1 MSEEKRL
8 TLNDYLALLVVL
20 IAAAGARVGYLVRY
34 ADSARNTGPVLVQ
47 SPSPVLADMKFD
59 HPVLGKEDNV
69 TELDL
74 LIHNIK
80 ENSWF
85 GTRAPLSDKAE
96 KTAHLS
102 PGYPLLLA
110 NLARA
115 VGADR
120 LESTTRW
127 VQAGLGSLAAAF
139 LFLFARVAFGS
150 LLVALLAG
158 LFAAFH
164 PFWVVNVASMT
175 DGVLTSFFL
184 SLVLFLGARGG
195 QTAGPAVSLFYGLS
209 LAGLALVRAAML
221 PFTFVALGWY
231 LLRSRWQSRGWLG
244 ALLAC
249 LGFFNGLAPWTVRNY
264 QTFQQVIPVVD
275 STFLHLWVGNN
286 PTADGG
292 PATEAAYLVAFSG
305 AEDGEKGSARSAE
318 LAAKPQAERYASLA
332 PDVWNEVRANPEGT
346 VHRRIGAGLYFL
358 LGKQYFINRSLTEHV
373 SGAPKE
379 LPQESSLTF
388 AAVLLG
394 MFLLA
399 FLGWRWSYAWRK
411 SSFPASLAMI
421 WIPLPYLLGHAGM
434 LHGPRLPLDGVLLCY
449 AAFALMGLIPGIG
462 DDLRNP
468 PPPSREPEDDE
479 DAVRL

>member
-8 TLNDYLALLVVL
+8 GLNDYLALVVVL
-20 IAAAGARVGYLVRY
+20 IAAAGARVGYLIQY
-34 ADSARNTGPVLVQ
+34 ADNARNNGPVLVQ
-47 SPSPVLADMKFD
+47 TPSAVLDNVEFD
-59 HPVLGKEDNV
+59 HPVLGKEENI

-85 GTRAPLSDKAE
+85 GTSAPLSDKAE
-96 KTAHLS
+96 KTAHVS

-110 NLARA
+110 NLARV
-115 VGADR
+115 VGVEK

-127 VQAGLGSLAAAF
+127 VQAGLGALTAVF
-139 LFLFARVAFGS
+139 LFLFARIAFAS

-175 DGVLTSFFL
+175 DGVLTSFLL
-184 SLVLFLGARGG
+184 SLVLFCGAQGA
-195 QTAGPAVSLFYGLS
+195 QTAGPVMSLFYGLG
-209 LAGLALVRAAML
+209 LAGLALARAAML

-231 LLRSRWQSRGWLG
+231 LLRSRWQTRGWLG

-275 STFLHLWVGNN
+275 STFLHLWIGNN

-292 PATEAAYLVAFSG
+292 PANQATYIIAFSNT
-305 AEDGEKGSARSAE
+305 EDDGKQSSRLGE
-318 LAAKPQAERYASLA
+318 LAAKPQAERYAALA
-332 PDVWNEVRANPEGT
+332 RDVWNEVRSHPEQT
-346 VHRRIGAGLYFL
+346 IHRRIGAGLYFL
-358 LGKQYFINRSLTEHV
+358 MGKQYFIDRSLAERV
-373 SGAPKE
+373 SGASKE
-379 LPQESSLTF
+379 LPDYSSLVF
-388 AAVLLG
+388 AGVLLA

-421 WIPLPYLLGHAGM
+421 WIPLPYLLGHAGL

-449 AAFALMGLIPGIG
+449 AAFALACMIPGVG
-462 DDLRNP
+462 GDLRDP
-468 PPPSREPEDDE
+468 QPSVQEPEDDE
-479 DAVRL
+479 EAVRL